1 MVLEAED
8 LQPWNSREEAVTA
21 LCAELKRIGMV
32 MGLDLQGAR
41 HAARRNLRWLTRAL
55 SRR

>member
-8 LQPWNSREEAVTA
+8 LQPWNPREEAVTA
-21 LCAELKRIGMV
+21 LCAELKRIGVV